1 MPRTIT
7 ISDDAYKLIA
17 AAAATAGQTPEAYL
31 EAWAAMNAEEQDPD
45 QAWFWT
51 PEWQAKER
59 EADADIA
66 AGRVT
71 RFESDE
77 EFLDA
82 LRRRAKHA
90 DA

>member
-7 ISDDAYKLIA
+7 ISDDAYELIA
-17 AAAATAGQTPEAYL
+17 AAATAEQTPEAYL
-31 EAWAAMNAEEQDPD
+31 EAWAATNAHEPDPD

-77 EFLDA
+77 EFLRA
-82 LRRRAKHA
+82 LDEWDA
-90 DA
+90 DADK